1 MVMVFGLQQFLIKKN
16 KMNIFLFCVSYFL
29 FSLYH
34 ASFIYLFLYNKTINK
49 LHKLLLGVANCLN
62 IPVTFHDDLG
72 KDAGVFYW
80 HSTNNVFID
89 KDMKI
94 NIDKKYSREPSVL
107 AHELG
112 HYLSIKKNN
121 DTSERGADQQA
132 LELCNILLTKTEKI
146 ILSIYLNVMF

>member
-1 MVMVFGLQQFLIKKN
+1 MAMVSGLQQYLIKKN
-16 KMNIFLFCVSYFL
+16 RLNVLLLPLLFVSSIGL
-29 FSLYH
+29 V
-34 ASFIYLFLYNKTINK
+34 YLLLYNRVISK
-49 LHKLLLGVANCLN
+49 LNRLLLGVANCLN

-94 NIDKKYSREPSVL
+94 NIGKKYSHDPSVL

-121 DTSERGADQQA
+121 DTSEISADQQA
-132 LELCNILLTKTEKI
+132 LELCNILLNKTEKL
-146 ILSIYLNVMF
+146 ILSIYLDAMF